1 VTVKKTTSIRVLA
14 IAVTLLTLTSCA
26 TDESS
31 KAESPKAESPTTDRP
46 TSVASCAEPTAKAH
60 SPASVKQPK
69 SVDKKL
75 ATTMTI
81 TTNCGVITIEMNP
94 AAPQTVTNIATL
106 ARAKYFDGS
115 FCHRLTTE
123 GIFVLQCGDPSGQGN
138 GSPGTWKGYKDENL
152 PKGTGITYPAG
163 TVAMANSGPNT
174 NGSQFFLVYKD
185 TALPAKYTIWGKIT
199 IGLPLLLEIEK
210 VGAYS
215 VDQTSS
221 KAYYS
226 GDGYPVQPVE
236 IKTVT
241 VR

>member
-1 VTVKKTTSIRVLA
+1 VKKF
-14 IAVTLLTLTSCA
+14 IAVLTVFFLFPLTA
-26 TDESS
+26 FA
-31 KAESPKAESPTTDRP
+31 AERP
-46 TSVASCAEPTAKAH
+46 TSVASCANPTSKART
-60 SPASVKQPK
+60 PGTLKQPK

-75 ATTMTI
+75 AATMTI
-81 TTNCGVITIEMNP
+81 NTNCGVIKIAMNP
-94 AAPQTVTNIATL
+94 AAPQTVTNMAAL
-106 ARAKYFDGS
+106 ARAKYFDKS

-123 GIFVLQCGDPSGQGN
+123 GIFVLQCGDPSAQGN

-163 TVAMANSGPNT
+163 TVAMANSGKNT

-185 TALPAKYTIWGKIT
+185 TVLPAKYTIWGKIT
-199 IGLPLLLEIEK
+199 SGLPLLLEIEK
-210 VGAYS
+210 VGAYK

-221 KAYYS
+221 KAYYT

-236 IKTVT
+236 IKSVT